1 MSKFTNL
8 MSNVGFIGE
17 RKKIPHFFFQGGV
30 VNLVERLKKLTIAKK
45 KLLKKNIVPLHAN
58 ISNTPF
64 DQGSPEP
71 PGEDVL
77 NCHRQ
82 SDTQTSG

>member
-1 MSKFTNL
+1 

-17 RKKIPHFFFQGGV
+17 RKKSRLFFLGGGCQFSW
-30 VNLVERLKKLTIAKK
+30 KAKK
-45 KLLKKNIVPLHAN
+45 VDNCKKKSCWKKNIVPLHVN

-64 DQGSPEP
+64 DQRSPEP